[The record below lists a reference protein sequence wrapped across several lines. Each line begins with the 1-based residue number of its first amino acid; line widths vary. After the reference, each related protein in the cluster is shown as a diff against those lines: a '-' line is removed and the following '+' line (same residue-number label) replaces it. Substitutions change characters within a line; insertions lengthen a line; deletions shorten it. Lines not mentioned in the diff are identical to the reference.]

1 MCSEWVSA
9 GGWLVIADG
18 EVLIGWNPGEGG
30 RVLFGCHKVLGSW
43 CLVWMG
49 VYWMRTVVVDK
60 QRRLIFLFYFFLLSF
75 PFFFWGWEADLF
87 VACWST

>member
-18 EVLIGWNPGEGG
+18 EVLIGASMIEPWRVWEGG
-30 RVLFGCHKVLGSW
+30 AFWCHKVLGFW

-49 VYWMRTVVVDK
+49 C
-60 QRRLIFLFYFFLLSF
+60 LLDAH
-75 PFFFWGWEADLF
+75 GRG
-87 VACWST
+87 